1 MNLKDLNLNEF
12 ISIDVETTGL
22 DVSNE
27 KIIEIAAIKFK
38 NGKIEDTFS
47 ELINP
52 RKKIPHFIENLT
64 GISNSDVTDKPHFEE
79 ISANFIRFMDKYPIV
94 GHNVSFDIDFINKEL
109 NGFFNLYENSF
120 ICDTYHLSK
129 IFLYDMQSFK
139 LQSLCNHF
147 GINVNKAHRAKDDA
161 ENTGIL
167 FIKLI
172 DELS

>member
-109 NGFFNLYENSF
+109 NGICNLY
-120 ICDTYHLSK
+120 
-129 IFLYDMQSFK
+129 
-139 LQSLCNHF
+139 
-147 GINVNKAHRAKDDA
+147 
-161 ENTGIL
+161 
-167 FIKLI
+167 
-172 DELS
+172 